1 MKKKLSLDLG
11 FWFDDVMIW
20 ICFAVY
26 NDVIDWSN
34 EPISEFKGLLE
45 TRLRYE
51 SLENL
56 IDFLAFLVPKLW
68 PKKSKYF
75 RNSLGD

>member
-34 EPISEFKGLLE
+34 EPIS
-45 TRLRYE
+45 
-51 SLENL
+51 
-56 IDFLAFLVPKLW
+56 
-68 PKKSKYF
+68 
-75 RNSLGD
+75 